1 MRYPEKIW
9 TVGEILKFSS
19 GYLRDKTGVANS
31 KLDSE
36 LLLGE
41 ILGMD
46 RVHLFMNLDRPVSVE
61 EREKFKSYLKR
72 RIDGEPIAYI
82 TGRKN
87 FWTSSFKVTQDTLIP
102 RADTETLLE
111 LALEYVDYSRGT
123 FSCLDIG
130 TGSGCLI
137 ISLAKTIK
145 EKIDKL
151 KRSAEVKNSSNEEL
165 IDADDDSDTNQ
176 NQKEEPN
183 FIDPS
188 FYYEA
193 WDISDPA
200 LEVARTNAEEII
212 PSVDINFLVCDVLTL
227 PDSETKFDMII
238 SNPPYIEP
246 GDPRVDSST
255 RYEPRVALFAEDLVF
270 YKKIALE
277 SRKILGD
284 EGVVVVEIGKDERD
298 RVVEIFS
305 KEGYRFEKC
314 AKDLAGIDRAVCFK
328 KNT

>member
-1 MRYPEKIW
+1 MANPGKIW

-19 GYLRDKTGVANS
+19 GYLRDKTGIESS

-41 ILGMD
+41 VLEMD

-87 FWTSSFKVTQDTLIP
+87 FWTSSFRVTRDTLIP
-102 RADTETLLE
+102 RADTEVVLE
-111 LALEYVDYSRGT
+111 LALDYVNYSKGS

-137 ISLAKTIK
+137 VSLAKNIK
-145 EKIDKL
+145 EKVDKL
-151 KRSAEVKNSSNEEL
+151 KRSKEVKELASEEESEN
-165 IDADDDSDTNQ
+165 ISSDTDKPQ
-176 NQKEEPN
+176 DSKEEGKEVE
-183 FIDPS
+183 PS

-193 WDISDPA
+193 WDISEPA
-200 LEVARTNAEEII
+200 LEVARTNASEII
-212 PSVDINFLVCDVLTL
+212 PSVDINFLIQDILTL
-227 PDSETKFDMII
+227 PDSNNKFDLII

-255 RYEPRVALFAEDLVF
+255 KYEPRVALFAKDLVF
-270 YKKIALE
+270 YKKIAQE
-277 SRKILGD
+277 AKKILD
-284 EGVVVVEIGKDERD
+284 EQGVVVVEIGKDQKD
-298 RVVEIFS
+298 RVVDIFS
-305 KEGYRFEKC
+305 SEGFRLDKSL
-314 AKDLAGIDRAVCFK
+314 KDLAGIDRAVCFK
-328 KNT
+328 K

>member
-1 MRYPEKIW
+1 MANPGKIW

-19 GYLRDKTGVANS
+19 GYLRDKTGIESS

-41 ILGMD
+41 VLEMD

-87 FWTSSFKVTQDTLIP
+87 FWTSSFRVTRDTLIP
-102 RADTETLLE
+102 RADTEVVLE
-111 LALEYVDYSRGT
+111 LALDYVNYSKGS

-137 ISLAKTIK
+137 VSLAKNIK
-145 EKIDKL
+145 EKVDKL
-151 KRSAEVKNSSNEEL
+151 KRSKEVKELASEEESEN
-165 IDADDDSDTNQ
+165 ISSDTDEPQ
-176 NQKEEPN
+176 DSKEEGKEVE
-183 FIDPS
+183 PS

-193 WDISDPA
+193 WDISEPA
-200 LEVARTNAEEII
+200 LEVARTNASEII
-212 PSVDINFLVCDVLTL
+212 PSVDINFLICDVLTL
-227 PDSETKFDMII
+227 PDSENKFDLII

-255 RYEPRVALFAEDLVF
+255 KYEPRVALFAEDLVF
-270 YKKIALE
+270 YKKIAQE
-277 SRKILGD
+277 AKKILD
-284 EGVVVVEIGKDERD
+284 EQGVVVVEIGKDQKD
-298 RVVEIFS
+298 RVVDIFS
-305 KEGYRFEKC
+305 SEGFRLDKSL
-314 AKDLAGIDRAVCFK
+314 KDLAGIDRAVCFK
-328 KNT
+328 K